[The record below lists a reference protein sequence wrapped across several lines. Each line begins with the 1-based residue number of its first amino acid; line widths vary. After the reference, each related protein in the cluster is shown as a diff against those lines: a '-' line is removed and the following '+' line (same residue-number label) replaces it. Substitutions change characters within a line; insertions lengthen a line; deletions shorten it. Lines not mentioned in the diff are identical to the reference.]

1 MRTNIKDIE
10 YFKNYIELNKDDI
23 KFYIE
28 GLEDGTTPKDRIWAV
43 KRQIFTTSLHTVIA
57 MYSSGY
63 LIDEIQN
70 EFINTIKH
78 LAGGWENSNSN
89 ISLDDYILMLW
100 MLSLAV
106 LLDVDGENFERIV
119 KVLDTNKQEDYI
131 YDTIIASRIKNRN
144 INSNLIYPNQF
155 EFLKKLN
162 ETKDIQSLKKYLD
175 KNWYKKFTSTY
186 WHDNDNN
193 KNEIFFGY
201 WSFESGAFVK
211 ILGLDDASLK
221 DQQYYPYDLF
231 HWKG

>member
-23 KFYIE
+23 KFYVE

-57 MYSSGY
+57 MYSSGC

-70 EFINTIKH
+70 EFNNTIKY

-89 ISLDDYILMLW
+89 ISFDDYILMLW
-100 MLSLAV
+100 MLSLAI
-106 LLDVDGENFERIV
+106 LLDIDDENFEKIV

-131 YDTIIASRIKNRN
+131 FDILIAHKFKSRK
-144 INSNLIYPNQF
+144 INQNELYPKAF
-155 EFLKKLN
+155 EFLKELFA
-162 ETKDIQSLKKYLD
+162 TKDIQSLKEYLD
-175 KNWYKKFTSTY
+175 KSWYKKFTSTY
-186 WHDNDNN
+186 WYDNDKN

-211 ILGLDDASLK
+211 ILGLEDTILK
-221 DQQYYPYDLF
+221 AQQYYPYDLV